1 MNPRPAL
8 SRNVCFVKFSDP
20 NEDPCQFQ
28 GSSKDKLF
36 LHLALTHQWIEK
48 SNQILDEA
56 YAQMEIKR
64 RSSMLKKANANKK
77 VEQKKEQLKNTIQK
91 LELCKKLKD
100 CQMKLQKSEEEN
112 GQLKLDLRDLEK
124 NIGNDEQIKLQL
136 YEDQVKNLKEENSKL
151 WSKVKILTESENNL
165 KIENIDLQKEIADIK
180 NMTL

>member
-1 MNPRPAL
+1 M
-8 SRNVCFVKFSDP
+8 
-20 NEDPCQFQ
+20 
-28 GSSKDKLF
+28 
-36 LHLALTHQWIEK
+36 ALTHQWIEK

-91 LELCKKLKD
+91 LELCNKLKY

-124 NIGNDEQIKLQL
+124 NIGKQFF
-136 YEDQVKNLKEENSKL
+136 
-151 WSKVKILTESENNL
+151 
-165 KIENIDLQKEIADIK
+165 
-180 NMTL
+180 